1 MELDRRRHKTVRET
15 FSSRNDQSPYKTNMI
30 IFVIGQIYNN
40 VCVCVWDV
48 PLTIKGKRQVA
59 ICFKAIRICV
69 NVPSCIIFVTD
80 GRQL

>member
-40 VCVCVWDV
+40 VCVCV
-48 PLTIKGKRQVA
+48 
-59 ICFKAIRICV
+59 
-69 NVPSCIIFVTD
+69 
-80 GRQL
+80 GRAFDNQRKETSSNML